1 MSKKYVELENLIY
14 YDKKIKEYIQDNNSG
29 TIEGSGIKIYDDY
42 SKLPTDLTEKT
53 IAYCENDYID
63 NTDVDN
69 PITYN
74 KGWYLFD
81 SSSVEWGAISLDLTD
96 IPIATKTSLGVV
108 SIGKGILIDENGTIS
123 AELGNTE
130 WNTKSW

>member
-1 MSKKYVELENLIY
+1 MSSTEKIINLDLLTY
-14 YDKKIKEYIQDNNSG
+14 YDSKIKEYIDEKTTSG
-29 TIEGSGIKIYDDY
+29 NGVAIYDDY

-63 NTDVDN
+63 NTDVDD

-81 SSSVEWGAISLDLTD
+81 SSSVEWEVIPLGLTD

-108 SIGKGILIDENGTIS
+108 SIGNGILIDENGTIS